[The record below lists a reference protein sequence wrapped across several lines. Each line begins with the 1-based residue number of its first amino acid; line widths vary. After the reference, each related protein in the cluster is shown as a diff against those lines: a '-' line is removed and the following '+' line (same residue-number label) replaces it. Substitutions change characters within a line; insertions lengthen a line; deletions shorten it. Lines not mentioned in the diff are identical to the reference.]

1 MLYMGSIIIASLYSL
16 IVCMETAATVMNE
29 INQKIHVC
37 IGVCVCVSMCV
48 GFYRKS

>member
-1 MLYMGSIIIASLYSL
+1 MGSIIASLVY

-37 IGVCVCVSMCV
+37 VCGWASVCV
-48 GFYRKS
+48 